1 MRACVG
7 GYASRYAM
15 LRPDK
20 KWTEAVTLIITR
32 GMTYDMRLQL
42 ARLHLT
48 LVHELLCRPDV
59 SPGFLYPVPRNLKT
73 KSRKLW

>member
-32 GMTYDMRLQL
+32 GMTYDMMHV

-59 SPGFLYPVPRNLKT
+59 SPGFLYPFPRNLKT
-73 KSRKLW
+73 KSRNLW